1 LSIFFLPIL
10 TAENKLRCVAGNHHI
25 AVILIAIFLFK
36 TLTIYINSRIM
47 IKRVVASIALSS
59 LLLFSCNKKKEE
71 KEEAAVYPVTS
82 PIVMD
87 TVIDKEYVAQIRS
100 VKNIEVRAQ
109 EKGFLERIFVDEGQ
123 FVRQGQ
129 TLFRIMPKLYQA
141 ELLKAQAEV
150 AQATI
155 ELKNAST
162 LASNNIV
169 SKNERAMAK
178 AKLDAANAEAKL
190 AQIHLSFTDIKAPFS
205 GIIDRIPLK
214 LGSLVDEGDLL
225 TSLSDNND
233 IYTYFN
239 VSEPEYLNYQRNIA
253 SRGSNQVDLVMAN
266 GDVFPQKGEIQT
278 IEGEFDSETGNIAF
292 RAKFPNPDKLLRNGE
307 TGKVRMTLPLKN
319 ALIIPQKAT
328 YEIQDQKY
336 VFVVDKNGVAKS
348 KNIKVAYELPDVYVV
363 ASGISTGD
371 RILLEG
377 VQKVKDD
384 QKVQIKAQDPKK
396 VLQSLKLKAE

>member
-1 LSIFFLPIL
+1 MFVGNLTYRKSFSYYHFPI
-10 TAENKLRCVAGNHHI
+10 
-25 AVILIAIFLFK
+25 K

-47 IKRVVASIALSS
+47 IKGVVASIALSS

-71 KEEAAVYPVTS
+71 KEEATVYPVTS
-82 PIVMD
+82 PVVMD
-87 TVIDKEYVAQIRS
+87 TVIDKEFVAQIRS

-109 EKGFLERIFVDEGQ
+109 EKGFLEKIYVDEGQ
-123 FVRQGQ
+123 YVRQGQ
-129 TLFRIMPKLYQA
+129 TLFRIMPQLYQA

-155 ELKNAST
+155 ELKNSTT
-162 LASNNIV
+162 LADNNIV
-169 SKNERAMAK
+169 SKNERSMAK
-178 AKLDAANAEAKL
+178 AKLDAAKAEAKL

-205 GIIDRIPLK
+205 GIINRLPLK

-233 IYTYFN
+233 VYTYFN
-239 VSEPEYLNYQRNIA
+239 VSEPEYLNYQRNVA
-253 SRGSNQVDLVMAN
+253 DRGSNKVDLVMAN
-266 GDVFPQKGEIQT
+266 GDVFPQKGEVQT

-307 TGKVRMTLPLKN
+307 TGKVRMTLPLRN

-348 KNIKVAYELPDVYVV
+348 KNIKIAYELPDVYVV
-363 ASGISTGD
+363 ASGLSTGD
-371 RILLEG
+371 KVLLEG

-384 QKVQIKAQDPKK
+384 QKVKTKAQDPKK

>member
-1 LSIFFLPIL
+1 
-10 TAENKLRCVAGNHHI
+10 
-25 AVILIAIFLFK
+25 
-36 TLTIYINSRIM
+36 M
-47 IKRVVASIALSS
+47 IKRVASGIALSA
-59 LLLFSCNKKKEE
+59 LLLAVSCNKKKEE
-71 KEEAAVYPVTS
+71 KEEVTVYPVTS
-82 PIVMD
+82 PVVMD
-87 TVIDKEYVAQIRS
+87 TVINKEYVAQIQS

-109 EKGFLERIFVDEGQ
+109 EKGFLEKIFVDEGQ
-123 FVRQGQ
+123 YVQAGQ

-141 ELLKAQAEV
+141 ELLKAKAEV
-150 AQATI
+150 EQASI

-162 LASNNIV
+162 LAGNNIV

-178 AKLDAANAEAKL
+178 AKLDAANAEMKL

-205 GIIDRIPLK
+205 GIINRIPLK

-225 TSLSDNND
+225 TSLSDNTS

-239 VSEPEYLNYQRNIA
+239 VSEPEYLSYQTHA
-253 SRGSNQVDLVMAN
+253 ADRGSNQVSLITAN
-266 GDVFPQKGEIQT
+266 GEMYTQKGEIQT
-278 IEGEFDSETGNIAF
+278 IEGEFDNETGNIAF

-307 TGKVRMTLPLKN
+307 TGKVQMSMPVHN

-336 VFVVDKNGVAKS
+336 VFVIDKNGVAKS
-348 KNIKVAYELPDVYVV
+348 RNIKVAYELQDLYVV
-363 ASGISTGD
+363 GSGISKGD
-371 RILLEG
+371 QILLEG

-384 QKVQIKAQDPKK
+384 QKVKTKFQDSKK

>member
-1 LSIFFLPIL
+1 
-10 TAENKLRCVAGNHHI
+10 
-25 AVILIAIFLFK
+25 
-36 TLTIYINSRIM
+36 M

-71 KEEAAVYPVTS
+71 KEEVSIYPVTT
-82 PIVMD
+82 PVVMD
-87 TVIDKEYVAQIRS
+87 TVIDKEFVAQIRS

-109 EKGFLERIFVDEGQ
+109 EKGFLEKIYVDEGQ
-123 FVRQGQ
+123 YVHQGQ
-129 TLFRIMPKLYQA
+129 VLFQIMPKLYQA

-162 LASNNIV
+162 LANNNIV
-169 SKNERAMAK
+169 SKNERSMAK

-190 AQIHLSFTDIKAPFS
+190 AQTHLSFTNIKAPFS
-205 GIIDRIPLK
+205 GIIDRLPLK

-233 IYTYFN
+233 VYTYFN
-239 VSEPEYLNYQRNIA
+239 VSEPEYLNYQMHA
-253 SRGSNQVDLVMAN
+253 ADRGSNQVALVMAN
-266 GDVFPQKGEIQT
+266 GDVFPQKGEVQT
-278 IEGEFDSETGNIAF
+278 IEGEFDNETGNIAF
-292 RAKFPNPDKLLRNGE
+292 RAKFPNPNKLLRNGE

-319 ALIIPQKAT
+319 AMIIPQKAT

-336 VFVVDKNGVAKS
+336 VFVVGKDGVARS

-363 ASGISTGD
+363 SSGLSKGD
-371 RILLEG
+371 QILLEG

-384 QKVQIKAQDPKK
+384 QKVQTKTQDPNK